1 MQQAIALPLPRGT
14 RLAPYHDPVQIG
26 SDEALARRAARGDER
41 AFEELVVRHQ
51 DKLYT
56 LALRVTLSEADAYD
70 CVQEGL
76 IAAWRAL
83 PRFRGDARFSTWM
96 YRIVVRKAYDAL
108 DRRRRAPEPVEELHA
123 VAPEAQPE
131 ARLDLIA
138 ALEGL
143 EPDFRVVAVA
153 CDILGMSMEQAG
165 AMLEVPT
172 GTVKS
177 RLHRAREQLAQALE
191 PDRTG

>member
-1 MQQAIALPLPRGT
+1 MEMQQASALPLPRAARVG
-14 RLAPYHDPVQIG
+14 PYHEPVQIG
-26 SDEALARRAARGDER
+26 SDEALARRAGRGDER

-96 YRIVVRKAYDAL
+96 YRIVLRKAYDAIE
-108 DRRRRAPEPVEELHA
+108 RRRRTPEPVEELRA
-123 VAPEAQPE
+123 VAPETQPE
-131 ARLDLIA
+131 TRLDLIA
-138 ALEGL
+138 ALAGL
-143 EPDFRVVAVA
+143 DPALRVRAA
-153 CDILGMSMEQAG
+153 PCDILGMA
-165 AMLEVPT
+165 
-172 GTVKS
+172 
-177 RLHRAREQLAQALE
+177 
-191 PDRTG
+191 

>member
-14 RLAPYHDPVQIG
+14 RVTAYHEPVDIG
-26 SDEALARRAARGDER
+26 SDEALACRAARGDEA
-41 AFEELVVRHQ
+41 AFEQLVIRHQ

-96 YRIVVRKAYDAL
+96 YRIVVRKAYDAI
-108 DRRRRAPEPVEELHA
+108 DRRKRTPEPVEELHA
-123 VAPEAQPE
+123 VAPRRRPRRGSTSSPPLRASTRTSASWPSHATSSGCRWSRP
-131 ARLDLIA
+131 ARCWSC
-138 ALEGL
+138 
-143 EPDFRVVAVA
+143 R
-153 CDILGMSMEQAG
+153 
-165 AMLEVPT
+165 
-172 GTVKS
+172 
-177 RLHRAREQLAQALE
+177 RARSSHASPCARAARAD
-191 PDRTG
+191 P

>member
-1 MQQAIALPLPRGT
+1 MHDALALPLPHAA
-14 RLAPYHDPVQIG
+14 RLAPYHEPVQIG

-96 YRIVVRKAYDAL
+96 YRIVVRKAYDAI
-108 DRRRRAPEPVEELHA
+108 DRRRRTPEPVEELAA

-131 ARLDLIA
+131 ARMDLIA
-138 ALEGL
+138 ALADL
-143 EPDFRVVAVA
+143 DPDFRVVAVA
-153 CDILGMSMEQAG
+153 CDILGMSMEDAG
-165 AMLEVPT
+165 TMLELPT

-177 RLHRAREQLAQALE
+177 RLHRAREQLAKTLE

>member
-1 MQQAIALPLPRGT
+1 ML
-14 RLAPYHDPVQIG
+14 
-26 SDEALARRAARGDER
+26 RAATRPR
-41 AFEELVVRHQ
+41 SSSLFIRHQ

-96 YRIVVRKAYDAL
+96 YRIVVRRAYDAI
-108 DRRRRAPEPVEELHA
+108 DRRKRTPEPVEELHA

-138 ALEGL
+138 ALESL
-143 EPDFRVVAVA
+143 DPDFRVVAVA

-165 AMLEVPT
+165 EMLELPT

-177 RLHRAREQLAQALE
+177 RLHRAREQLPQTLE
-191 PDRTG
+191 PGRMG

>member
-1 MQQAIALPLPRGT
+1 
-14 RLAPYHDPVQIG
+14 
-26 SDEALARRAARGDER
+26 
-41 AFEELVVRHQ
+41 
-51 DKLYT
+51 
-56 LALRVTLSEADAYD
+56 
-70 CVQEGL
+70 
-76 IAAWRAL
+76 
-83 PRFRGDARFSTWM
+83 
-96 YRIVVRKAYDAL
+96 
-108 DRRRRAPEPVEELHA
+108 

-138 ALEGL
+138 ALDGL